1 MHKSGGQVAVVTGA
15 GRGIGR
21 EVAGR
26 LAQLGWD
33 VGLTAR
39 SASELAVTAD
49 LVRSAGVRDLT
60 CAGDVSQPDHV
71 EAFCAAV
78 EQELGPVGALVN
90 NAGVVGQY
98 APIVASEPEEWWRVL
113 EINTRA
119 PYLFC
124 RRLAPS
130 MIAMGRGY
138 IININSLDCGGSTA
152 AGSPAYSVSKTALR
166 RLTEILA
173 IELDGTGVITVDL
186 SPGLV
191 RTVMGASRP
200 DADEIA
206 PEAWMSPSIAA
217 DKVEALL
224 SGRYDRLHGH
234 FLHARDDLDAVAAAV
249 DGQPEARMLRL
260 VPAGRDDPVVLAYAA
275 TTRHR
280 PVR

>member
-1 MHKSGGQVAVVTGA
+1 MHHSEAKVAVVTGA

-21 EVAGR
+21 EIAAR

-33 VGLTAR
+33 VALTAR
-39 SASELAVTAD
+39 SAPELAVTAD
-49 LVRSAGVRDLT
+49 LVRSAGVRDLVI
-60 CAGDVSQPDHV
+60 AGDVSQPDHV

-98 APIVASEPEEWWRVL
+98 APVTASGPEEWWRVM

-124 RRLAPS
+124 RRLAPT

-138 IININSLDCGGSTA
+138 IVNINSLDCGGATA

-173 IELDGTGVITVDL
+173 VELEGTGVVTVDL

-191 RTVMGASRP
+191 RTAMGASRP

-206 PEAWMSPSIAA
+206 PEVWMSPSVAA
-217 DKVEALL
+217 DKVEAVL

-234 FLHARDDLDAVAAAV
+234 FLHAKDDLGTVAAAIEA
-249 DGQPEARMLRL
+249 QPEARMLRL
-260 VPAGRDDPVVLAYAA
+260 VPAGREDPVVVGYAA
-275 TTRHR
+275 AARHR
-280 PVR
+280 PAR